1 MGALNPSFLMN
12 QIDLIGQIISVMIL
26 VVFDDFFTERITFKG
41 IDWLKKKVLEKAK
54 EKMSKKRT
62 IIVKYLFNLLATFL
76 FIGYFFIGYWILSEY
91 VIVPILIRAQGIL
104 LIILIILFLIMSWML
119 NNRKVRKK
127 YLGYK

>member
-1 MGALNPSFLMN
+1 MN